1 MGGGVYNGFSI
12 IEVKLPSTM
21 KLPIIEGVEHTM
33 VTMGIFSIKKKPQK
47 IMEKLPCS
55 FMHLF
60 FEHVTPPGIDHCLG
74 SGGMTWMKVL
84 VVGLVLVEVMFR
96 KSFLGLGDLG

>member
-1 MGGGVYNGFSI
+1 
-12 IEVKLPSTM
+12 
-21 KLPIIEGVEHTM
+21 M
-33 VTMGIFSIKKKPQK
+33 VTMGYFSIKKNLRKSWK
-47 IMEKLPCS
+47 SCLVVSCI
-55 FMHLF
+55 FF